1 MNNQAYYYN
10 PQQHH
15 QMMGGGQ
22 RVVGDDQSGSD
33 SDEYESSS
41 GYSGSS
47 SSGTSGSESLSDSQI
62 SSGSSDEGSD
72 VSSSESDCDSGS
84 GSGSEYESESLCG
97 SESGSEPESES
108 EPEPEPVKSSK
119 KRGSTSS
126 VLLKKDT
133 KRENKTESKKSLDE
147 TSRGG
152 SKKAVKESLKKE
164 SKKAVRESPK
174 KDSKKAVK
182 ERPKKES
189 KKAVKESPK
198 EEPKKVTKKE
208 TKKESR
214 KSKHRHSQRVE
225 ESSSEEEEETI
236 ETITSPP
243 AMSPGQYIFGVITGV
258 IETNDNKSF
267 KGILSRTPLPI
278 VLHYFHHI
286 AQKALSMKNDGMEKV
301 IVSTNKKYN
310 IISDVYIDA
319 FRKGDKNMIGM
330 VMDYFSQTVTAFKT
344 AHEVNTEELLKH
356 FTPEFIA
363 MNIIQSG
370 NIDSYDSVISQFK
383 KNDVVFSRGFHSVK
397 PLIASYFGIKSFFS
411 NKKRYT
417 FNREIV
423 VLAICGGDTETL
435 DYIVKKSKSKGVTDD
450 VVLEARSCHPISPD
464 MALHLRSVYDAEGI

>member
-1 MNNQAYYYN
+1 
-10 PQQHH
+10 
-15 QMMGGGQ
+15 MMGGGQ

-47 SSGTSGSESLSDSQI
+47 SSGTSGSESFSDSQI

-72 VSSSESDCDSGS
+72 VSNSGSESGTDSGS
-84 GSGSEYESESLCG
+84 G
-97 SESGSEPESES
+97 SESGSESESLSGSGSDPDSES
-108 EPEPEPVKSSK
+108 ETEPDPEPVKSTK
-119 KRGSTSS
+119 KRSGGTSS
-126 VLLKKDT
+126 VLFK
-133 KRENKTESKKSLDE
+133 NESKKNPKDVSKGE
-147 TSRGG
+147 SQKESKKE
-152 SKKAVKESLKKE
+152 SKKAVMESLKKE
-164 SKKAVRESPK
+164 SKKASKESTKKEPK
-174 KDSKKAVK
+174 KASK
-182 ERPKKES
+182 ESPKKES
-189 KKAVKESPK
+189 KKADKESPK
-198 EEPKKVTKKE
+198 KEPKKVTKKDN
-208 TKKESR
+208 KKESR
-214 KSKHRHSQRVE
+214 RSKHRHSQRVE
-225 ESSSEEEEETI
+225 ESSSEEEEEETV
-236 ETITSPP
+236 ETIRSPP

-286 AQKALSMKNDGMEKV
+286 AQKALSMKNDGMDKV